1 MVKKCLLKALACLL
15 CYGSIGAYAQET
27 PPATWQEHWFEHNQV
42 VTRVFLDADIAVYY
56 DNDVDRNITWMNK
69 FAGDV
74 WRYTKRTYGDF
85 GGKPHLY
92 AIFHAYKY
100 GGGHPSTWWDAHHD
114 YRNVID
120 IGQAGDWHSQSGW
133 NIDVIAHEISHI
145 VELGSKGVHGSP
157 AFGLW
162 GDSKWAEIFNYD
174 VYLNLGM
181 TSVAQSTYND
191 LITKQDN
198 FPRAG
203 TYWFRDWFYP
213 IYSQYGG
220 NKVLNRYFELL
231 ARHFPKNGNN
241 YSRSMNWGE
250 FVHFWSGAA
259 GVDLKPL
266 ATNAFGWPA
275 EWETQYNKAKT
286 DFVFTTTPPTPTTT
300 SPVTTYQHCDFGG
313 KATAVP
319 VGSHNLSQLQ
329 AFGFVNDD
337 ASSVK
342 VLPGYKVLLFKDN
355 NFTGTQL
362 TLTGNDTCLV
372 DNGFNDA
379 ATSLQV
385 KSNGDTSLSGRYFLR
400 NRNSGLYLDVSNSNL
415 NNGAKIQQWT
425 YNGTTAQQFEFSHQG
440 EGVYI
445 IRGVVSG
452 KALDVD
458 AISTNDGVKVQLWD
472 YLGTAN
478 QRFIAYKSGSHYQLI
493 ATHSSKAIKVA
504 GNSANSGAAVEQW
517 QNNSESSSEWE
528 LIRVTT
534 NPGFSLLKQAESY
547 SSMSG
552 IGLEGTTDTGGG
564 QNVGWIETNDW
575 LMHNTITIPASG
587 NYTIEYRVASPNN
600 GGRLSMDLNSGSIV
614 LGERDIPNTGSWQ
627 TWTTVSHTVYINA
640 GTYNFRILAKASG
653 WNINWFRIVSQ

>member
-1 MVKKCLLKALACLL
+1 MIKQKIFQIAAMVAALA
-15 CYGSIGAYAQET
+15 SPFANAQET
-27 PPATWQEHWFEHNQV
+27 PPLTWQEHWFEHNQL

-56 DNDVDRNITWMNK
+56 DNEVDRNITWMNK

-120 IGQAGDWHSQSGW
+120 IGQAGDWHSQAGW

-174 VYLNLGM
+174 VYVNLGM
-181 TSVAQSTYND
+181 TSVAQSNYND

-231 ARHFPKNGNN
+231 AQHFPKNGNN

-266 ATNAFGWPA
+266 ATNAFGWPS
-275 EWETQYNKAKT
+275 EWEAQYNKAKA
-286 DFVFTTTPPTPTTT
+286 DFVFSSAP
-300 SPVTTYQHCDFGG
+300 
-313 KATAVP
+313 ATAAP
-319 VGSHNLSQLQ
+319 LTSYKDCDYKGAAANIPAGNHALAQLQ
-329 AFGFVNDD
+329 TFGVVNDD
-337 ASSVK
+337 MSSLK
-342 VLPGYKVLLFKDN
+342 LLPGYKAILFKEN
-355 NFTGTQL
+355 NFTGGQVTV
-362 TLTGNDTCLV
+362 TANDSCLV
-372 DNGFNDA
+372 SKGFNDVV
-379 ATSLQV
+379 TSLQV
-385 KSNGDTSLSGRYFLR
+385 RPNGDTGLTGRYMLR
-400 NRNSGLYLDVSNSNL
+400 NRNSGLYLDVMNGDT
-415 NNGAKIQQWT
+415 NNGARIRQWT
-425 YNGTTAQQFEFSHQG
+425 YNGSAAQQFEFAHQG

-452 KALDVD
+452 KALDID
-458 AISTNDGVKVQLWD
+458 AISTANGAKVHLWE
-472 YLGTAN
+472 YLGSAN
-478 QRFIAYKSGSHYQLI
+478 QRFIAAKSGSFYQLI
-493 ATHSSKAIKVA
+493 ATHSSKAIKVV
-504 GNSANSGAAVEQW
+504 GNSANSGAFVEQS
-517 QNNSESSSEWE
+517 QNDVQASSEWE
-528 LIRVTT
+528 LIPVTT
-534 NPGFSLLKQAESY
+534 SNPTLNLQKQTEAY
-547 SSMSG
+547 STMAG
-552 IGLEGTTDTGGG
+552 VGVEATLDTGGG
-564 QNVGWIETNDW
+564 QNVGWIETGDW
-575 LMHNTITIPASG
+575 MAYNSITIPASG
-587 NYTIEYRVASPNN
+587 NYTIEYRVASPNS
-600 GGRLSMDLNSGSIV
+600 GGRLSVDLNGGATV
-614 LGERDIPNTGSWQ
+614 LGEREIPNTGGWQ
-627 TWTTVSHTVYINA
+627 TWTTVSQTMFINA
-640 GTYNFRILAKASG
+640 GTYNLGIFAKTGG